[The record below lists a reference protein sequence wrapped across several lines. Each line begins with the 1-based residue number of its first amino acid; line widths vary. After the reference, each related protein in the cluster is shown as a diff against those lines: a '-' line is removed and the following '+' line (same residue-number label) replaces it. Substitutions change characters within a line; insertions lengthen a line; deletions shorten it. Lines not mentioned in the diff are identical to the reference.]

1 MGDHEVAT
9 YIGAAGAALAALLGF
24 AWKVVRLRAR
34 ERHDELEARAK
45 EARAYAETIAANT
58 HAIDKMRARFDVFL
72 NRQSSAVYRI
82 SDDSLD
88 EHPGR

>member
-24 AWKVVRLRAR
+24 TWKVVRLIAR
-34 ERHDELEARAK
+34 GRRDELEARSK
-45 EARAYAETIAANT
+45 EAKAYAEAIAANT

-72 NRQSSAVYRI
+72 NRQSSAVYRV

-88 EHPGR
+88 EQRGR